1 MDMARLA
8 RLGVLLGLGERS
20 WLLLPPESGLFPNG
34 FVDASDML
42 ELGPNNCSSAGG
54 GNDGGGVGE
63 NDDDA
68 GVIMLE
74 FVEELGI
81 RGADKNDVSS
91 GVMAKSLGI
100 FDVEL
105 LALRRFAG
113 PLEKEGDA
121 GRERC

>member
-1 MDMARLA
+1 MARLA
-8 RLGVLLGLGERS
+8 RLGALVGLGERS
-20 WLLLPPESGLFPNG
+20 CPLLPPESGLFPNG
-34 FVDASDML
+34 LVDTSGMAG
-42 ELGPNNCSSAGG
+42 LGPNNCSSAGG
-54 GNDGGGVGE
+54 GNEGGGVGE

-68 GVIMLE
+68 GVTMLE

-113 PLEKEGDA
+113 PVENEGDA